1 MTEYSNE
8 LRGVLFKNDRK
19 EKDTHPDYKG
29 SAEIGGVE
37 YWLSAWI
44 KTSAKGKFMSLS
56 FTEKEAQTP
65 DNRPDTRTLAERKR
79 PKDEAWRAG
88 SQNPPEGFDEV
99 PF

>member
-1 MTEYSNE
+1 MSDYDNN
-8 LRGVLFKNDRK
+8 LRGVLFKNERK

-44 KTSAKGKFMSLS
+44 KAGKNGKFMSLS
-56 FTEKEAQTP
+56 FSAKEEAP
-65 DNRPDTRTLAERKR
+65 KDTRTLAERKR
-79 PKDEAWRAG
+79 PKDEVWRAG

>member
-29 SAEIGGVE
+29 SAEIEGVE

-44 KTSAKGKFMSLS
+44 KTSTKGKFMSLS
-56 FTEKEAQTP
+56 FKAKDEAPT
-65 DNRPDTRTLAERKR
+65 DTRTLAERKR
-79 PKDEAWRAG
+79 PKDEVYRAG
-88 SQNPPEGFDEV
+88 SPNPRPPQDEDDDI
-99 PF
+99 PW